1 MKRAALISIP
11 VLTIVL
17 FVFVMNSGFLF
28 LKPGGYDL
36 QAHLGKIRKDVL
48 NGDWQSVENEMGRLE
63 YMFGRK
69 ILPFVQFSVEK
80 SELQEMEQSIW
91 HIKGCI
97 DSQDRNMALIY
108 LRELEYVWKNLN
120 R

>member
-17 FVFVMNSGFLF
+17 FCFVMNSGFLF

-36 QAHLGKIRKDVL
+36 QAHLGQIGRDVL

-69 ILPFVQFSVEK
+69 IRFRPVQLKKRASGDGAEYLAYKGLHRFTG
-80 SELQEMEQSIW
+80 QEYGTYI
-91 HIKGCI
+91 
-97 DSQDRNMALIY
+97 SQGA
-108 LRELEYVWKNLN
+108 
-120 R
+120 